1 MLILIAVVLS
11 LIPAIAILYP
21 FVFKRG
27 ISSVFHDETSSYS
40 ELTRRWE
47 AAVAGLKSTELEH
60 AIGNLT
66 DDDYTDLKE
75 QYMLEAARVMKAM
88 ELEDQQEDELL
99 ASIVAEVRAV
109 RERFSGPT
117 VQGVEGQ
124 DQNA

>member
-1 MLILIAVVLS
+1 MLILIAVFIA
-11 LIPAIAILYP
+11 LIPTVAILYP
-21 FVFKRG
+21 FIFKRG
-27 ISSVFHDETSSYS
+27 ISSVFHDETSTYS
-40 ELTRRWE
+40 ELIRRWE

-66 DDDYTDLKE
+66 KDDYTDLKE

-99 ASIVAEVRAV
+99 ASVAEEVRAV

-117 VQGVEGQ
+117 WPDVEGQ
-124 DQNA
+124 EQNA